1 MGRPNSGPYNALRTS
16 LVAGI
21 RKRAE
26 GVWEM
31 TGQNNGF
38 ERRVLSALE
47 SAPSRIPVVLGGCGS
62 GRTMLL
68 HRLRDRIGR
77 SAAQYVDIERCATT
91 PERFLQAVTGAS
103 PFPWHAADR
112 QPATAR
118 EAFDILLAFLDTA
131 RAPGGEPC
139 TFLLD
144 EVLELRTFESF
155 PGLRHVLRDLLEA
168 LAASSNRFVLTTR
181 YVARAQRLLRDATA
195 RFEVMQIPAL
205 APPDVTESLAP
216 AFNGY
221 EQMPTDDRDYLGR
234 VVQAL
239 TDGRAAYVRAI
250 GDTMAAMGRG
260 AEPVSALTA
269 LLSAD
274 GALNH
279 WCRFCY
285 ELRLHRA
292 RGYGALKAILDVL
305 ADEEPLTL
313 TEISHRLHRT
323 PGSTK
328 DYLSW
333 LEDVDLVT
341 SRHKR
346 YSFTDPVL
354 RVWVRLHCRPFP
366 PADEDVARE
375 VQHYALNRLPSPEAA
390 PALAYAGVEATPDE
404 RKSWGIIEID

>member
-1 MGRPNSGPYNALRTS
+1 MAGQHSG
-16 LVAGI
+16 
-21 RKRAE
+21 
-26 GVWEM
+26 
-31 TGQNNGF
+31 F
-38 ERRVLSALE
+38 DRRVLGALE
-47 SAPSRIPVVLGGCGS
+47 ASPSRIPVVLGGCGT
-62 GRTMLL
+62 GRTVLL
-68 HRLRDRIGR
+68 QRLRERLGR
-77 SAAQYVDIERCATT
+77 TAAQYLDVERCATT

-112 QPATAR
+112 QPGTAR
-118 EAFDILLAFLDTA
+118 EAFDMLLVFFDTA

-139 TFLLD
+139 TFMLD
-144 EVLELRTFESF
+144 DVLELRTFESF

-168 LAASSNRFVLTTR
+168 LAASPNRFVLTTR
-181 YVARAQRLLRDATA
+181 YVARAHRLLRDATS
-195 RFEVMQIPAL
+195 RFEVMHIPAL
-205 APPDVTESLAP
+205 TPADATDLLAP
-216 AFNGY
+216 TFNNY
-221 EQMPTDDRDYLGR
+221 EQMPTDDRDDLGR
-234 VVQAL
+234 TVQTL

-250 GDTMAAMGRG
+250 GDAMVQMGRT
-260 AEPVSALTA
+260 ADPISALTA
-269 LLSAD
+269 LLSSE
-274 GALNH
+274 GALDH

-305 ADEEPLTL
+305 AEEEPLTL

-341 SRHKR
+341 SRQKR

-354 RVWVRLHCRPFP
+354 RLWVRLHCRPVP
-366 PADEDVARE
+366 PSDEDIARE
-375 VQHYALNRLPSPEAA
+375 VQQYALARLAHAEAA
-390 PALAYAGVEATPDE
+390 PALAYAGVDATADE

>member
-1 MGRPNSGPYNALRTS
+1 M
-16 LVAGI
+16 AGQL
-21 RKRAE
+21 
-26 GVWEM
+26 
-31 TGQNNGF
+31 TGF
-38 ERRVLSALE
+38 ERRVLGALE
-47 SAPSRIPVVLGGCGS
+47 SAPSRIPVVLGGCGT
-62 GRTMLL
+62 GRTVLL
-68 HRLRDRIGR
+68 QRLRERLGR
-77 SAAQYVDIERCATT
+77 GAAQYIDIERCATT

-103 PFPWHAADR
+103 PFPWHAAER
-112 QPATAR
+112 KPATAR
-118 EAFDILLAFLDTA
+118 EAFDMLLVFFDTA

-155 PGLRHVLRDLLEA
+155 PGLRHVLRDLLEG
-168 LAASSNRFVLTTR
+168 LAASPNRFVLTTR
-181 YVARAQRLLRDATA
+181 YIARAHRLLRDATS
-195 RFEVMQIPAL
+195 RFEVMHQPSLTPA
-205 APPDVTESLAP
+205 DVTDMLAP

-221 EQMPTDDRDYLGR
+221 EQMPSDDRDYLGR
-234 VVQAL
+234 AVQAL
-239 TDGRAAYVRAI
+239 TDGRAAYVHAI
-250 GDTMAAMGRG
+250 GNTMAQMDRTAD
-260 AEPVSALTA
+260 PVSALTA
-269 LLSAD
+269 LLSPE

-305 ADEEPLTL
+305 AEEEPLTL

-341 SRHKR
+341 SRQKR

-354 RVWVRLHCRPFP
+354 RLWVRLHCHPVP
-366 PADEDVARE
+366 PTEEDVARE
-375 VQHYALNRLPSPEAA
+375 IQHYALGRLPSPDAA
-390 PALAYAGVEATPDE
+390 PVLAYAGVEATVDE